1 MRQVI
6 TSDVTVVIPTFQ
18 RPTLLRQTIDG
29 VLASE
34 VRPAHILVSDGTSD
48 PVARS
53 KTEAIVQSASSDAVN
68 ITLIPAPADGRM
80 CGNRNHLIRAV
91 STPYV
96 LLLDDDLLVE
106 PSFIGDGLA
115 LLRAGFA
122 DAVDNVEVPLWFAFR
137 GHWTQKRPTFYAL
150 PAVST
155 QPMLARTDL
164 MQAEPFDE
172 GITYGSEEAVMALRF
187 QKRSPPVKVG
197 HLSKMYRD
205 LGANQTTGSDE
216 TEISRLIVDSRV
228 LFGIRR
234 YWDRRLSLALFLAVE
249 VAASCARRQP
259 APRECTSGQWRS
271 AIRHMVFLSADCP

>member
-137 GHWTQKRPTFYAL
+137 GHWTQKRPDLRCAACRQYA
-150 PAVST
+150 T
-155 QPMLARTDL
+155 HARTDRSDASRAVRRGHHL
-164 MQAEPFDE
+164 RLR
-172 GITYGSEEAVMALRF
+172 GSGHGASISEAQPAS
-187 QKRSPPVKVG
+187 QGRSLVKDV
-197 HLSKMYRD
+197 RD

-234 YWDRRLSLALFLAVE
+234 YWDRRLSLALFLAVK